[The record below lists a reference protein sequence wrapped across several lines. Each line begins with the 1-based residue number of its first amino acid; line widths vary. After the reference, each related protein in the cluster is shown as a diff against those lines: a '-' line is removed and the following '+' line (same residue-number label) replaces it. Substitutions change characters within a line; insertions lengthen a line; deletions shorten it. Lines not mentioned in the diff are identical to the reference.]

1 MSAHLKSKCCRVQP
15 STSTN
20 LTFPNGL
27 VRCHARNIRLLGQLK
42 TDLSHSGTAV
52 TNSRDRHQR
61 SFSDRPCRRPLHYQ
75 GRVLAN
81 GWHQVLCEGPVSHG
95 AKWHSRPVAVGHA
108 YSANR
113 SSHPP
118 KPRYPVGWPCT
129 RCDLK
134 HMSKSHG
141 WEVITE
147 AQESLHRATVATSSA
162 VRNRV
167 AQRRVDAALPCPS
180 PVNQ

>member
-1 MSAHLKSKCCRVQP
+1 MTMARLLQSARSGIP
-15 STSTN
+15 
-20 LTFPNGL
+20 L
-27 VRCHARNIRLLGQLK
+27 VRDQGQVK
-42 TDLSHSGTAV
+42 AERSHSGTAV
-52 TNSRDRHQR
+52 TNNSEGQKR
-61 SFSDRPCRRPLHYQ
+61 SFRIDQASDRFTTKTGYSQMDGTKSCVKDWFRLGRSGTPDPL
-75 GRVLAN
+75 
-81 GWHQVLCEGPVSHG
+81 
-95 AKWHSRPVAVGHA
+95 
-108 YSANR
+108 R
-113 SSHPP
+113 SVTHIPQTGHPP